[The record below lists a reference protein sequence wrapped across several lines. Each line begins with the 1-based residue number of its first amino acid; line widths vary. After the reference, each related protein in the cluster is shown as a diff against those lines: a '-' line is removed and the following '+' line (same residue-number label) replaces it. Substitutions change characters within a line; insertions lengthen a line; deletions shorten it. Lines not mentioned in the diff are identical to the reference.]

1 MKRTFKILGS
11 IIIAIAMT
19 LSLAV
24 SSYAECCSPTQVNDF
39 AYDFTVTGSST
50 ASSTFKV
57 TSSGN
62 VKITGKVIFEL
73 QPHTPAQTVSAYV
86 YIYDAN
92 GNERLKLWLDTST
105 RSNNTDHVLTSLPYT
120 NSRTISLPVGTYT
133 VTVETSGATDN
144 ITSKYTVIFA

>member
-1 MKRTFKILGS
+1 MKRTLKVLGS
-11 IIIAIAMT
+11 IIIVIAMT

-24 SSYAECCSPTQVNDF
+24 SSYAECCLPMQVNDF
-39 AYDFTVTGSST
+39 AYDFTVMGSST

-62 VKITGKVIFEL
+62 VKITGEVVFVL

-105 RSNNTDHVLTSLPYT
+105 RSNNTDYVLTSLPYT
-120 NSRTISLPVGTYT
+120 NSRTISLPIGTYT
-133 VTVETSGATDN
+133 VKVCTSGATDD
-144 ITSKYTVIFA
+144 ITSNYTVIFA